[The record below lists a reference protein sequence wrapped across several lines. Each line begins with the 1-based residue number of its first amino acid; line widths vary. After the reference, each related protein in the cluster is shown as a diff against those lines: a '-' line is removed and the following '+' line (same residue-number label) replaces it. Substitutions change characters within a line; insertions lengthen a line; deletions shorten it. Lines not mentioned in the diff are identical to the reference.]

1 MTTSTLRA
9 VTLLGL
15 LGLLGLSDTAFAQ
28 SATSSPSESLLA
40 KVQEQTR
47 SLETRE
53 REIDARELAAA
64 ELEREALRI
73 LEEIRAV
80 RLVIERRLEEWEETK
95 GDRVARLAKVYSEM
109 PPDRAAPLLEQLGQD
124 LATEVVAR
132 MKPKDSAGVLALMS
146 NPSALRISRS
156 VAKPLAPR
164 DGSGGTK

>member
-1 MTTSTLRA
+1 MRSLRA
-9 VTLLGL
+9 IVAAGLVVWLGS
-15 LGLLGLSDTAFAQ
+15 GIAGAAFAQ
-28 SATSSPSESLLA
+28 GTSASPSEALLA

-47 SLETRE
+47 SLEARE
-53 REIDARELAAA
+53 REVEARELAAA

-73 LEEIRAV
+73 LDEVRAV

-109 PPDRAAPLLEQLGQD
+109 PPDRAAPLLESLGQD
-124 LATEVVAR
+124 LAVEVVAR

-146 NPSALRISRS
+146 NPNALRISRS

-164 DGSGGTK
+164 EGGGN

>member
-1 MTTSTLRA
+1 MKRSSLF
-9 VTLLGL
+9 VLLL
-15 LGLLGLSDTAFAQ
+15 LLPG
-28 SATSSPSESLLA
+28 SALAEGAAATPSEALLA
-40 KVQEQTR
+40 KVQAQTR

-53 REIDARELAAA
+53 REVEARELAAA

-73 LEEIRAV
+73 LDEARSV

-146 NPSALRISRS
+146 NPNALRISRS

-164 DGSGGTK
+164 DSNGGTN